1 MTDDLIT
8 LASAYLDGETT
19 AAERAQ
25 VEADAELVAEVER
38 LRQVRAVLGV
48 TESAPI
54 SVRER
59 HLAGALGAWDRLPTA
74 EKLVDATPVGDDAAG
89 AAGGASI
96 TAPTTLRDRRAKRK
110 PVSTRVLTAAAA
122 VVVLAGAGFVVRGA
136 LDTGDSNDSTAIEAA
151 DTADID
157 DSFDASASAEF
168 ESGPEAAAEETFDQD
183 GEAADDVVIA
193 AVPAPAS
200 DAVQGGPEEPPGNN
214 DLEVLS
220 SDAELAEFANAKVIS
235 RTVPANEPS
244 AEAAESDLA
253 TTEADSES
261 VEDTAP
267 DTTLPPP
274 VDLCNLIDEF
284 VGFALWEA
292 SGLFDDPIAV
302 GINNASDEAI
312 AYGADTCTV
321 IARTPLPTP

>member
-25 VEADAELVAEVER
+25 IEADAELLAQVER
-38 LRQVRAVLGV
+38 LRQVRAVVGN
-48 TESAPI
+48 TEAAQI

-59 HLAGALGAWDRLPTA
+59 HLAGALGAWDRLPSA
-74 EKLVDATPVGDDAAG
+74 EKMGDATPVGDDAAG

-96 TAPTTLRDRRAKRK
+96 TAPTSLRDRRAQRK

-122 VVVLAGAGFVVRGA
+122 VVVLAGAGLVVRDA
-136 LDTGDSNDSTAIEAA
+136 LDTDATSDRTASE
-151 DTADID
+151 TADID
-157 DSFDASASAEF
+157 DSFAAPVDAEF
-168 ESGPEAAAEETFDQD
+168 EGGPEAAAEETFDQD
-183 GEAADDVVIA
+183 GEATDNVATA
-193 AVPAPAS
+193 AVPAPAP
-200 DAVQGGPEEPPGNN
+200 DAVQGGPEEPPGND

-220 SDAELAEFANAKVIS
+220 SNVELADFANAKVIS
-235 RTVPANEPS
+235 RTVAASEPPAD
-244 AEAAESDLA
+244 AAAAELA
-253 TTEADSES
+253 DTESA
-261 VEDTAP
+261 EDTAP

-274 VDLCNLIDEF
+274 VDLCSLIDEF

-302 GINNASDEAI
+302 GINNARGEAI
-312 AYGADTCTV
+312 AYRDDTCTV

>member
-25 VEADAELVAEVER
+25 VEADTDLLAEVER
-38 LRQVRAVLGV
+38 LRQVRAVLGE

-54 SVRER
+54 SARER
-59 HLAGALGAWDRLPTA
+59 HLARALEAWDRLPTA
-74 EKLVDATPVGDDAAG
+74 EKLGDATPVGDDAAG

-96 TAPTTLRDRRAKRK
+96 TAPTSLRDRRAKRK

-122 VVVLAGAGFVVRGA
+122 VVVLAGAGLVVRGA
-136 LDTGDSNDSTAIEAA
+136 LDSGDSNDFSSA

-157 DSFDASASAEF
+157 ESFEAPASAEF
-168 ESGPEAAAEETFDQD
+168 EGGPEAAAEETFEQD
-183 GEAADDVVIA
+183 GDAADEVAVVA
-193 AVPAPAS
+193 ELAPES
-200 DAVQGGPEEPPGNN
+200 DAIQGGPADPPGID

-235 RTVPANEPS
+235 RTPPANEGP
-244 AEAAESDLA
+244 ADAAESDLA
-253 TTEADSES
+253 DTAA
-261 VEDTAP
+261 VEETAP

-274 VDLCNLIDEF
+274 VDLCGFIDEF

-292 SGLFDDPIAV
+292 SGLFDEPIAV
-302 GINNASDEAI
+302 GINNPTGEAI
-312 AYGADTCTV
+312 AYRDDTCTV